1 MIITKMNRLFFQQ
14 VANYSNANGKDFY
27 SMKGKVVEE
36 FGVYSVEV
44 TYCKRIG
51 IKDRAQKANE
61 LMCKDKS
68 YQQIL
73 VERPP

>member
-1 MIITKMNRLFFQQ
+1 MN
-14 VANYSNANGKDFY
+14 
-27 SMKGKVVEE
+27 GKVVEE

-44 TYCKRIG
+44 NYCKMIG

-61 LMCKDKS
+61 LMNKDKS

-73 VERPP
+73 VERV